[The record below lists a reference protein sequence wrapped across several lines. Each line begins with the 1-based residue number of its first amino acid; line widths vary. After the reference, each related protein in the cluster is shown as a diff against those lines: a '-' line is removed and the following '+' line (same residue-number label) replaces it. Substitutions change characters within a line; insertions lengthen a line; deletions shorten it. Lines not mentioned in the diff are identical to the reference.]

1 MAEKRRAL
9 NHKIYVATVAEAA
22 RENALRYGLGI
33 ECDEF
38 CTAINLEDPV
48 YIEKAHRNLEGI
60 EHRVLHAPFNELC
73 PAAIEPLV
81 RKVSRYRFLQA
92 YEMAQSLG
100 IRRMVVHSG
109 FVPLTY
115 FPVWFVEQSILFWK
129 DLLKDLPED
138 CELLLENVMEDEPQ
152 MGYDIVR
159 GVDDPRLR
167 LCLDVG
173 HAHCVSK
180 KVPVREWIRLWAPY
194 LSHMHL
200 HNNDT
205 SWDTHSALDDG
216 TLDMEEVLELLEEV
230 APQATWTLEALDAD
244 RSCRWLKENGWIEE
258 REHELS

>member
-1 MAEKRRAL
+1 MTEKKRQPL
-9 NHKIYVATVAEAA
+9 NHKIYVATVADDC
-22 RENALRYGLGI
+22 RENILRYGLGV

-38 CTAINLEDPV
+38 CTAINLEDPA
-48 YIEKAHRNLEGI
+48 YIDKARHNLEGVSR
-60 EHRVLHAPFNELC
+60 RVLHAPFNELC

-81 RKVSRYRFLQA
+81 RQVSRYRFLQA
-92 YEMAQSLG
+92 WKMAQSFG

-109 FVPLTY
+109 YVPLVY
-115 FPVWFVEQSILFWK
+115 FPVWFMEQSVLFWK

-152 MGYDIVR
+152 MDYDIVR
-159 GVDDPRLR
+159 QVDDPRLR

-180 KVPVREWIRLWAPY
+180 KIPVQDWIRLWAPY

-216 TLDMEEVLELLEEV
+216 TLDMSEVLELLEEK
-230 APQATWTLEALDAD
+230 APQATWTLEALDAT

-258 REHELS
+258 RAL